1 MLITSRPSWFVSETE
16 VTPENVYINRR
27 EWLRAAGFAG
37 LGLTS
42 AASFTARRGGSLTL
56 ELVAPRAPLLSVCLS
71 VYLPI
76 SPSML
81 PSLIIHG
88 SAVCPQAQQ
97 AAALQAT

>member
-1 MLITSRPSWFVSETE
+1 MALQVED
-16 VTPENVYINRR
+16 
-27 EWLRAAGFAG
+27 LHLA
-37 LGLTS
+37 
-42 AASFTARRGGSLTL
+42 L

-97 AAALQAT
+97 AAAVQASSAATLPTVSLNEIETPQSLDNVRD